1 MFHQHK
7 WRTINSLQVNEQ
19 PWQLWRG
26 EKIWGEK
33 NPFTLVTQRCQ
44 KCGELQNV
52 KLEGWI
58 EAEAFFLCQIE
69 Q

>member
-7 WRTINSLQVNEQ
+7 WRTINSWQMSEQ
-19 PWQLWRG
+19 SWEMWEG

-33 NPFTLVTQRCQ
+33 NPYTYVTQRCQ
-44 KCGELQNV
+44 KCGKLQNV

-58 EAEAFFLCQIE
+58 EAEVFFLCQIE